1 MKNSEHLVKYE
12 EIACSA
18 TYQPLE
24 FEELLTDKTYPLPI
38 FYEEADIP
46 SQQIVPMRANEY
58 VNPVV
63 DIDDEVGLNDSRGK
77 VKHERFEEN
86 KEHFIKWGKSACS
99 LTDQLRRTV
108 SERNHSIAS
117 GQ

>member
-24 FEELLTDKTYPLPI
+24 FEELLTDKTY
-38 FYEEADIP
+38 
-46 SQQIVPMRANEY
+46 
-58 VNPVV
+58 PVV